1 MFGRCVAVVVVAG
14 TLVLV
19 GCGSD
24 GGAGAAERTDG
35 SVSASAAAS
44 PTASPTTAAT
54 PSVSPSLSP
63 SLSPSASRSPSPV
76 PVTGPD
82 QVLVTL
88 EVTGGFAGV
97 RKEVTL
103 RGDGTVHTD
112 DKGKRAVRR
121 IDAAEFTELRMLLG
135 DPALDDVSDFTRN
148 MEAADLFQYT
158 LRFDGRTVRTDRSV
172 EEPALDRLLDALSAW
187 LPDR

>member
-1 MFGRCVAVVVVAG
+1 VAVVVVAG

-35 SVSASAAAS
+35 SVGASAATS
-44 PTASPTTAAT
+44 PTASPPTAAT

-63 SLSPSASRSPSPV
+63 SASRGPSPV

-82 QVLVTL
+82 QVLVTM

-121 IDAAEFTELRMLLG
+121 TGAAEFTELRTLLG
-135 DPALDDVSDFTRN
+135 DPALDEVSEFTRN
-148 MEAADLFQYT
+148 REAADLFQYT